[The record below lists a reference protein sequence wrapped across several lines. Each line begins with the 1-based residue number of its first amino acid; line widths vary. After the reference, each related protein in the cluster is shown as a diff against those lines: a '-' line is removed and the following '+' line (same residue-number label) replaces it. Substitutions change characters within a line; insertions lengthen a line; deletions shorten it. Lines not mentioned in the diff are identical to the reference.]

1 MADLRFGVCNDEL
14 ISIEH
19 VASGLKC
26 NCICP
31 CCGGRLIAR
40 KGKSRNHHFA
50 HYNVADCKHGAE
62 SALHILAK
70 NIVAE
75 TKEVCVPI
83 TPKNIYETQ
92 TKKYLCKF
100 EKAYIEQQLS
110 PNIRSDILLETNGRK
125 LNVEIKVTH
134 AVYDSK
140 KYHLFNE
147 EVATIEID
155 LSGIIDNYSKA
166 IIQEHI
172 RRGYTTNLIF
182 SPKAKNI
189 YAKWWL
195 GEWKEVHHD
204 RGGHSYVKNC
214 CGIDDAYFVAYDARR
229 DHGYMEC
236 HECSGFEEYN
246 GSANFLC
253 RGKLG
258 KLNFEKIE
266 RIIDIQKEAGILK
279 YAELIDDGKHFIYG
293 SKQ

>member
-31 CCGGRLIAR
+31 CCGSRLIAR

-134 AVYDSK
+134 AVDDSK
-140 KYHLFNE
+140 N
-147 EVATIEID
+147 
-155 LSGIIDNYSKA
+155 IIYLT
-166 IIQEHI
+166 
-172 RRGYTTNLIF
+172 R
-182 SPKAKNI
+182 
-189 YAKWWL
+189 
-195 GEWKEVHHD
+195 
-204 RGGHSYVKNC
+204 
-214 CGIDDAYFVAYDARR
+214 
-229 DHGYMEC
+229 
-236 HECSGFEEYN
+236 
-246 GSANFLC
+246 
-253 RGKLG
+253 KL
-258 KLNFEKIE
+258 L
-266 RIIDIQKEAGILK
+266 R
-279 YAELIDDGKHFIYG
+279 
-293 SKQ
+293 

>member
-1 MADLRFGVCNDEL
+1 M
-14 ISIEH
+14 
-19 VASGLKC
+19 
-26 NCICP
+26 
-31 CCGGRLIAR
+31 
-40 KGKSRNHHFA
+40 
-50 HYNVADCKHGAE
+50 
-62 SALHILAK
+62 
-70 NIVAE
+70 
-75 TKEVCVPI
+75 
-83 TPKNIYETQ
+83 
-92 TKKYLCKF
+92 
-100 EKAYIEQQLS
+100 
-110 PNIRSDILLETNGRK
+110 
-125 LNVEIKVTH
+125 
-134 AVYDSK
+134 
-140 KYHLFNE
+140 
-147 EVATIEID
+147 
-155 LSGIIDNYSKA
+155 SGIIDNYSKA

-279 YAELIDDGKHFIYG
+279 YAELIVDGKPFIYG